1 MKNLKSFLPALM
13 RTPYYN
19 SLLDAIE
26 ECVNAFS
33 TEHIDIIRS
42 NYSISDGDLETL
54 YEIASSIFSLDRFQM
69 SKMYEFLV
77 ELERQ
82 IGSENPEED
91 ALARFRQEIQKLPF
105 ELKER
110 GTIEQYTY
118 LLDFCDFNYPGIIT
132 LTRTSYTERVGSI
145 IPSFNLVNCNSV
157 MSGMLSPRVESVDL
171 IADDSSD
178 IAETLDYFTVTS
190 GEDGES
196 VIKVPTLDMFE
207 QGEDLRTL
215 DRTATSTVSLYRKT
229 LYFGLLITSQS
240 LVYYSPYT
248 RFNVGSAGYEGAP
261 TFHENLGKYY
271 RSFIDLN
278 RRASDVLI
286 FGPLLSL
293 NLGLYHADAE
303 HPGIGTSTNF
313 GRDNRIAYNFSANSL
328 SEEISS
334 ITVKFSEDRF
344 VNGGGAYEVAP
355 PDNWTFFYE
364 NKLNPRT
371 SFLSDPET
379 GSLVLFSLC
388 KGERNRHYYEVVHE
402 GGVESSDYHVDIPS
416 DLWTEDLTI
425 VLRRNNQGEFE
436 EEEFICAL
444 LKTNSYGDLEQTYS
458 YVDGSGEQVYSV
470 TVNSITDTVVNG
482 INYKR
487 ISFTSVS
494 PYSAYPITEA
504 IFSSMHE
511 HTKVQSMAVFKND
524 EEDPWVWVWFKGNTA
539 IELTKGI
546 DMGLYLCIHY
556 NVDISTLTIE
566 GDTTEDAGNI

>member
-1 MKNLKSFLPALM
+1 MKNLKSFLPTLM
-13 RTPYYN
+13 RTQYYN
-19 SLLDAIE
+19 NLLDAVE
-26 ECVNAFS
+26 ECISEFT
-33 TEHIDIIRS
+33 TEHVDVIR
-42 NYSISDGDLETL
+42 NTYSISDGDLDTL
-54 YEIASSIFSLDRFQM
+54 YEIASSVFSLDKFQM

-77 ELERQ
+77 ELEKQ
-82 IGSENPEED
+82 IGSDNPEED

-105 ELKER
+105 ELRER
-110 GTIEQYTY
+110 GTVSQYTY

-145 IPSFNLVNCNSV
+145 VPSFNLVNCNSV
-157 MSGMLSPRVESVDL
+157 VSGMLAPTVESADL
-171 IADDSSD
+171 IADNSSD
-178 IAETLDYFTVTS
+178 VAEVLDYFTVTS

-196 VIKVPTLDMFE
+196 IIKVPTLDMFE

-215 DRTATSTVSLYRKT
+215 DRTGISTVNLYRKT

-248 RFNVGSAGYEGAP
+248 RFNVGSGGYEGAP
-261 TFHENLGKYY
+261 TFPENLGKYY

-293 NLGLYHADAE
+293 NLGLYHADDA

-313 GRDNRIAYNFSANSL
+313 GRDNRIAYNFLTGSV
-328 SEEISS
+328 SEDISS
-334 ITVKFSEDRF
+334 VTIKFSEDRF
-344 VNGGGAYEVAP
+344 VDGGGAYEVLP

-364 NKLNPRT
+364 NRLNPRT
-371 SFLSDPET
+371 SFLSDKEA

-388 KGERNRHYYEVVHE
+388 KGERNRHYYDVVHD
-402 GGVESSDYHVDIPS
+402 GTVESGQYHIDIPS
-416 DLWTEDLTI
+416 EIWTEDLTL

-444 LKTNSYGDLEQTYS
+444 LKTNAYGDLEQTYS
-458 YVDGSGEQVYSV
+458 YVDGSGDQVYKV
-470 TVNSITDTVVNG
+470 TINSISDIVSGGV
-482 INYKR
+482 NYKR

-511 HTKVQSMAVFKND
+511 HTRVQSMALFKNN
-524 EEDPWVWVWFKGNTA
+524 EDTPWVWVWFKGNTA

-546 DMGLYLCIHY
+546 DLGLYLCIHY
-556 NVDISTLTIE
+556 NVDTSILTIE
-566 GDTTEDAGNI
+566 GDTENAGNI